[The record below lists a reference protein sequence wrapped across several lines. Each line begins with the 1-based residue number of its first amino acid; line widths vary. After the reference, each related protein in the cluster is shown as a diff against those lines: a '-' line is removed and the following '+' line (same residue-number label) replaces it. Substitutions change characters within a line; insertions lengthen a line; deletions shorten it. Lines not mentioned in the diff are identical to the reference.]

1 MNRLLNILLFLVVT
15 AALAQN
21 AERQIENT
29 QYFGDRLELVMNDGR
44 YIIKPY
50 SENIIETSFIPKGE
64 VFKDESH
71 AVVIEPQKLKAK
83 FKNKKHQLE
92 YSTKGM
98 TVIIQKSPFQI
109 SYYYNDK
116 LLFSEKEGYV
126 KKDSTEVLSFNLDD
140 TEALFGGGARAVGMN
155 RRGNRLEL
163 YNKANYGY
171 GDRSELMG
179 FTMPIVMSSKLYAVH
194 FDNPA
199 IGFLD
204 LDSTKTNKL
213 SYETIGGRKTYQVIA
228 ADNWYSLVENYTLL
242 TGRQPM
248 PPRWALGNFASRFG
262 YHSEKEAR
270 DVVKRFR
277 EEQIPLDAIVLDLY
291 WFGKEIKG
299 TMGNLKFDRDSFPE
313 PEKMIAD
320 FKADNVKTVLITE
333 PFILTTSNRWQ
344 EAVDSNVLA
353 ADTSGK
359 PYTYDFYFGNTGIID
374 VFKPE
379 SKNWFWNIY
388 KELNNMGVAGW
399 WGDLGEP
406 EVHPS
411 FVQHATGSA
420 DEVHNIYGHNWAK
433 LVYEGYS
440 KDFPEQRPFILMRS
454 GYSGSQR
461 YGMIP
466 WSGDVGRSWG
476 GLQSQPEIALQMG
489 MQGVGYMHSDL
500 GGFAGD
506 NVDEELYIR
515 WLQYGV
521 FQPIFRPHAQESVP
535 SEAVYKSPEVKA
547 LAKQAIELRYQM
559 LPYNYT
565 LAFENSRN
573 GTPLM
578 RPLFF
583 EEPDNTKTYTIAD
596 EYLWGHDILVAPVV
610 QQGAVDREVYFPKGN
625 NWTDMNT
632 KKRYAGGSTH
642 AIDLANDNIPHFARG
657 GSFISEAAENI
668 QSTDEYTG
676 KKLSVRYYYD
686 TSVTQSTGMFYD
698 DDGKIPDAYEKG
710 DYEILRF
717 SSTIKNNE
725 ATITITS
732 EKGENFSVVER
743 RLTFF
748 VYDSKDNINMV
759 KSIPVYIKSGETK
772 TVKYN
777 GL

>member
-1 MNRLLNILLFLVVT
+1 MNRLLNILLLFVVT
-15 AALAQN
+15 VASAQN
-21 AERQIENT
+21 AERHIEST
-29 QYFGDRLELVMNDGR
+29 QYFGDRLELVMNDGL

-50 SENIIETSFIPKGE
+50 SENIIETSFVPRGE
-64 VFKDESH
+64 RFNKESH
-71 AVVIEPQKLKAK
+71 AVVLEPQKLKAK
-83 FKNKKHQLE
+83 FKNRKHQLE
-92 YSTKGM
+92 YSTKGVS
-98 TVIIQKSPFQI
+98 VIIQKSPFQI

-116 LLFSEKEGYV
+116 LLLSEKEGYI
-126 KKDSTEVLSFNLDD
+126 KKDSTEVLSFNLDT
-140 TEALFGGGARAVGMN
+140 TEALFGGGSRAVGMN

-163 YNKANYGY
+163 YNKAHYGY

-194 FDNPA
+194 FDNAA

-204 LDSTKTNKL
+204 LDSTKNNTL
-213 SYETIGGRKTYQVIA
+213 SYETISGRKTYQVIA
-228 ADNWYSLVENYTLL
+228 ADNWYSLTESYTLL
-242 TGRQPM
+242 TGKQPM
-248 PPRWALGNFASRFG
+248 PPRWAFGNFASRFG
-262 YHSEKEAR
+262 YHSEGEAR
-270 DVVKRFR
+270 DVVNRFR

-291 WFGKEIKG
+291 WFGKEVKG

-313 PEKMIAD
+313 PKKMIAD
-320 FKADNVKTVLITE
+320 FKTKNVKTVLITE
-333 PFILTTSNRWQ
+333 PFILTTSNRWE
-344 EAVDSNVLA
+344 EAVNEDILA
-353 ADTSGK
+353 SDASGK
-359 PYTYDFYFGNTGIID
+359 PATYDFFFGNTGLID

-379 SKNWFWNIY
+379 GKKWFWNIY

-433 LVYEGYS
+433 LVYEGYR

-506 NVDEELYIR
+506 NVDEELYVR

-535 SEAVYKSPEVKA
+535 SEAVFKSAEVKA
-547 LAKQAIELRYQM
+547 LAKQAIELRYEM

-565 LAFENSRN
+565 LAFENSRK

-583 EEPDNTKTYTIAD
+583 EEPDNSKTYTISD
-596 EYLWGHDILVAPVV
+596 EYLWGDNILVAPVV
-610 QQGAVDREVYFPKGN
+610 KQGAAEREVYFPKGN

-632 KKRYAGGSTH
+632 KKKYAGGSTH
-642 AIDLANDNIPHFARG
+642 TVTLTNKNIPHFARG
-657 GSFISEAAENI
+657 GSFITEAAENI

-676 KKLSVRYYYD
+676 KQLRVRYYYD
-686 TSVTQSTGMFYD
+686 TTVTQSTGMFYD
-698 DDGKIPDAYEKG
+698 DDGKTPDAYEKG
-710 DYEILRF
+710 NYEILKF

-732 EKGENFSVVER
+732 EKGAHFPAVER

-748 VYDSKDNINMV
+748 VYESKGNINTV
-759 KSIPVYIKSGETK
+759 RSIPVYIKSGETK
-772 TVKYN
+772 TVKYTSQ
-777 GL
+777 